1 MDFKE
6 RYEKKVVPEI
16 MKRHGYT
23 SPFLVPHLKKIAVN
37 IGIGRIKDEKER
49 EFVSRQL
56 ALLAGQKP
64 VLRPARKSIAAF
76 KIRKGMLSGLMV
88 TLRGRRMYDFLSRLC
103 DVTLPR
109 SRDFRGVSESS
120 VDNSGNLTIGIKEH
134 IAFPEIMGED
144 VKTIFGLEAT
154 IVTNAKTRE
163 EALEMYR
170 LLGIPLK

>member
-6 RYEKKVVPEI
+6 TYEKKVAPEI

-23 SPFLVPHLKKIAVN
+23 SPLRVPRLVKILVN

-49 EFVSRQL
+49 EFINQQL
-56 ALLAGQKP
+56 ALLTGQKP
-64 VLRPARKSIAAF
+64 ALRPARKSIASF
-76 KIRKGMLSGLMV
+76 KIRKGMPSGLMV
-88 TLRGRRMYDFLSRLC
+88 TLRGKRMYDFLSRLVC
-103 DVTLPR
+103 VALPR
-109 SRDFRGVSESS
+109 SRDFRGIEESS
-120 VDNSGNLTIGIKEH
+120 VDVSGNLTIGMKEH
-134 IAFPEIMGED
+134 IAFPEVIGED

-154 IVTNAKTRE
+154 LVTNAKTRE